1 MSRLKFC
8 VVPVGIFAVGF
19 YIVSLSNIASVW
31 LLFSYYL
38 VYYYLVSLFVDN
50 TFRKNIIGVETF
62 VNTRLT
68 TLAEDFTDL
77 VWYDVVYVG

>member
-1 MSRLKFC
+1 M
-8 VVPVGIFAVGF
+8 
-19 YIVSLSNIASVW
+19 SLSNIASVW